1 MGNTLETMVV
11 KPETKFKYSE
21 KEYEYLNKTSE
32 ESLDSKIS
40 EIKDYMIK
48 NHGKGKSDSEKDA
61 LYLESQKIWKSFIDS
76 LEKTKYNFYLNKDQW
91 KFITDLILRKLEY
104 DVNTV
109 FFAIELKEVFEAMES
124 TKYKGDEIIAYE
136 VTATEITYIYHLISK
151 HKVKGLSKESY
162 LFSQILLTIG
172 NISKIFNYYDTTGK
186 NLSADIKDWVVTFED
201 GVDFEKRKP
210 ETIES

>member
-1 MGNTLETMVV
+1 MGNTLETMVI
-11 KPETKFKYSE
+11 KPETKFNYSD
-21 KEYEYLNKTSE
+21 KEYEYLNKSSE
-32 ESLDSKIS
+32 EALDNKIS

-48 NHGKGKSDSEKDA
+48 NHGKGKSNSEKDE
-61 LYLESQKIWKSFIDS
+61 LYLESQKIWKSLINT

-91 KFITDLILRKLEY
+91 KFLTDLILNKLEY

-109 FFAIELKEVFEAMES
+109 FFAIELKELFDVMKT
-124 TKYKGDEIIAYE
+124 TKYSGSEVIAYE

-201 GVDFEKRKP
+201 GVYFEKRKP
-210 ETIES
+210 EVIES

>member
-11 KPETKFKYSE
+11 KPETKFNYAD
-21 KEYEYLNKTSE
+21 KEYEYLNKSSE
-32 ESLDSKIS
+32 EALDNKIS
-40 EIKDYMIK
+40 EIRDYMIK
-48 NHGKGKSDSEKDA
+48 NHGKGKSNSEKDE
-61 LYLESQKIWKSFIDS
+61 LYLESQKIWKSLINT
-76 LEKTKYNFYLNKDQW
+76 LESTKYNFYLNKDQW
-91 KFITDLILRKLEY
+91 KFLTDLILNKLEY

-109 FFAIELKEVFEAMES
+109 FFAIELKEVFDNMKT
-124 TKYKGDEIIAYE
+124 TKYSGDELIAYD

-210 ETIES
+210 EVIES